1 MNREQFFAA
10 LAGFDAD
17 GLRKLVWT
25 LYWRGSA
32 PVRQRIEDLLHPA
45 EQDSTGGRS
54 RQPVEAETLLD
65 EVREF
70 VSLARSGAY
79 MAGDRRVS
87 RKERSRW
94 RMTFRRL
101 AKAAQDALGTDAY
114 RTGAAALE
122 LMIDLAAQTGR
133 YDYFHTED
141 PMQAAGFVVSEAVA
155 ALWSTVRDREG
166 FPAFTTTAAGQLIR
180 WEAPYGWTRRG
191 DGSIADKE
199 SSLAEVLAGMLVA
212 PDHWDTFAAA
222 YLEALDQCPET
233 AAARTQPA
241 GGRIDR
247 IRTDRAQ
254 ALAQWHGMLL
264 DRLAGSESEH
274 LLDRLVEHPALAGS
288 EHDFIAAQ
296 LATRRGEQD
305 RARELIYQCLE
316 QLPGH
321 PGFWQ
326 FAHQIEAPLP
336 ALARD
341 VAARRGWA

>member
-10 LAGFDAD
+10 LSGFDED

-32 PVRQRIEDLLHPA
+32 PVRQRIEALLDPA
-45 EQDSTGGRS
+45 EQCPTGTRG
-54 RQPVEAETLLD
+54 RQPVDAETLLD
-65 EVREF
+65 EVRDF
-70 VSLARSGAY
+70 VGLARSGAY

-87 RKERSRW
+87 GKERSRW

-101 AKAAQDALGTDAY
+101 AKAAQDALHTDAY
-114 RTGAAALE
+114 RAGAAALE
-122 LMIDLAAQTGR
+122 LMIDLAGETGR
-133 YDYFHTED
+133 YDYFHSED
-141 PMQAAGFVVSEAVA
+141 PIQAAGFVVSEAVT
-155 ALWSTVRDREG
+155 ALWSTVRDRDG
-166 FPAFTTTAAGQLIR
+166 FAAFTIVAAGQLIR

-199 SSLAEVLAGMLVA
+199 NSLAEVLAGMLTA
-212 PDHWDTFAAA
+212 PDHWDSFAAA
-222 YLEALDQCPET
+222 YLEALDQLPET
-233 AAARTQPA
+233 VAARTQPA

-247 IRTDRAQ
+247 IRTDRAR
-254 ALAQWHGMLL
+254 ALVQWHGMLL

-288 EHDFIAAQ
+288 ERDFIAAQ

-305 RARELIYQCLE
+305 RARELIYGCLE
-316 QLPGH
+316 ALPGH
-321 PGFWQ
+321 AGFWQ
-326 FAHQIEAPLP
+326 FAHQIQAPLP

>member
-1 MNREQFFAA
+1 
-10 LAGFDAD
+10 
-17 GLRKLVWT
+17 
-25 LYWRGSA
+25 
-32 PVRQRIEDLLHPA
+32 VRHRIEALLDPA
-45 EQDSTGGRS
+45 EQDSSGGRG
-54 RQPVEAETLLD
+54 RQPVDAETLLA
-65 EVREF
+65 EVRDF
-70 VSLARSGAY
+70 VGLARSGAY

-87 RKERSRW
+87 GKERSRW

-101 AKAAQDALGTDAY
+101 AKAAQDALGTEGY

-122 LMIDLAAQTGR
+122 LMIDLAAQTA
-133 YDYFHTED
+133 DHEYFHSED
-141 PMQAAGFVVSEAVA
+141 PMQAAGFVVSEAVT
-155 ALWSTVRDREG
+155 ALWGTVRDREG
-166 FPAFTTTAAGQLIR
+166 FPAFTTLAAGQFIR

-191 DGSIADKE
+191 EGSVADKE

-212 PDHWDTFAAA
+212 PDHWDSFAAA

-233 AAARTQPA
+233 VAARTQPA
-241 GGRIDR
+241 GGRINR
-247 IRTDRAQ
+247 TRTDRAR

-288 EHDFIAAQ
+288 ERDFIAAQ

-305 RARELIYQCLE
+305 RARELIYGCLE

-321 PGFWQ
+321 AGFWQ

-336 ALARD
+336 GAARD
-341 VAARRGWA
+341 VAARRGGG